1 LASKYNKHYAV
12 GMRANGSKITRIAYP
27 QNTQKKFEHW
37 ECPAR
42 NCEFMDIE
50 LADGRV
56 ISSKDLILEN
66 KFKVKEIEKIDK
78 FISKISGGVA

>member
-1 LASKYNKHYAV
+1 MANKHYKV
-12 GMRANGSKITRIAYP
+12 GMSANGSKIVAIRYP
-27 QNTQKKFEHW
+27 EDTQPKYDHW

-42 NCEFMDIE
+42 NGVEHMLVE
-50 LADGRV
+50 LEDGRV

-66 KFKVKEIEKIDK
+66 KWKVKDIEKIDK

>member
-1 LASKYNKHYAV
+1 MANKHYRV
-12 GMRANGSKITRIAYP
+12 GMSANGSKIVAIRYP
-27 QNTQKKFEHW
+27 ENTKPKYEHW

-42 NCEFMDIE
+42 NCVAHMDVE

-66 KFKVKEIEKIDK
+66 KFKVKDIAKIEK
-78 FISKISGGVA
+78 FISDISGGVA